1 MIALILLIVILGVLI
16 FVHEAGHF
24 IAAKKS
30 GAYVYEFS
38 LGMGPKLFG
47 WNRKGD
53 ETDYSIRAFPIG
65 GYCAIAGEISED
77 DGFDKKLKKNQYMC
91 NKTLTQR
98 CIILI
103 AGVCMNFITG
113 FLLLFLSAL
122 IWGSANQT
130 PVVGT
135 VPEGYPV
142 SNAGI
147 EVGDKILKIDN
158 KKVGSWDLVILRLNL
173 KTKNNIHTFEIE
185 KTNGDIKTYTVKPK
199 IEKDKE
205 GNERIVYGVGQ
216 DPTRERGL
224 IPSLKYAF
232 IKTGAIIKSMWLIV
246 GNLFIGKLSLSS
258 LSGPVG
264 VYTIVGQAAKTSIES
279 VIYLTAYL
287 SINLGFIN
295 ILPFP
300 AFDGGHVLFLII
312 EGIRKKK
319 INPKIE
325 GYVNAVGF
333 ILIMLLML
341 VITVKDILTL
351 F

>member
-1 MIALILLIVILGVLI
+1 MIAFILLIVILGVLI

-24 IAAKKS
+24 IAAKKA

-77 DGFDKKLKKNQYMC
+77 DGFDKKLKKDQYMC
-91 NKTLTQR
+91 NKTITQR

-122 IWGSANQT
+122 IWGSADQS
-130 PVVGT
+130 PVVGR
-135 VPEGYPV
+135 VEKGYPV
-142 SNAGI
+142 AKAGI

-158 KKVGSWDLVILRLNL
+158 KKVSSWDLVILRLNL
-173 KTKNNIHTFEIE
+173 KTKENTHTFEVE
-185 KTNGDIKTYTVKPK
+185 KATGDTKTYTVKPK
-199 IEKDKE
+199 TVKEKD
-205 GNERIVYGVGQ
+205 GSERIVYGIGQ
-216 DPTRERGL
+216 DVTRKRG
-224 IPSLKYAF
+224 IISSLSYA
-232 IKTGAIIKSMWLIV
+232 ITKTDAIIKSMWLIV

-264 VYTIVGQAAKTSIES
+264 VYTIVGQAAKTSVES
-279 VIYLTAYL
+279 VIYLAAYL

-319 INPKIE
+319 MNPKVE
-325 GYVNAVGF
+325 GIINAIGF
-333 ILIMLLML
+333 TLIMILML
-341 VITVKDILTL
+341 VITVKDILNL
-351 F
+351 L